1 MLELNCAQIISLDE
15 IDEILHLDPAWR
27 LRHAVTAQWAQC
39 KGSCSISHCTS
50 TAAKDCKHTV
60 HQLDHVLI
68 GVGHLA
74 LLLSYALDH
83 FRKHTSE
90 DAAQTDDASLFL
102 SANLGTVVNNS
113 IFWFSSKESH
123 PMVI

>member
-1 MLELNCAQIISLDE
+1 MLELNSTQIISLDE

-50 TAAKDCKHTV
+50 TAAKDYKHTA
-60 HQLDHVLI
+60 HQLDRVLTR
-68 GVGHLA
+68 VGHLA
-74 LLLSYALDH
+74 LLLSFALDH

-102 SANLGTVVNNS
+102 SANLGTVINNNILALS
-113 IFWFSSKESH
+113 RRNHFPW
-123 PMVI
+123 